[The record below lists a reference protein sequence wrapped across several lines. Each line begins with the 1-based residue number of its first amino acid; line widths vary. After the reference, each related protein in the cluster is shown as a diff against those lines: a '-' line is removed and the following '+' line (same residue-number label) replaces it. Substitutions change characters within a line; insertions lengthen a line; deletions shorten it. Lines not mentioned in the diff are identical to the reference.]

1 MISDMIRPFQEV
13 HWYDRVCKEWME
25 ICTSEWIKQGT
36 LGYVVEVTSSPYCY
50 TGRHIKKLTLNS
62 EVV

>member
-1 MISDMIRPFQEV
+1 
-13 HWYDRVCKEWME
+13 ME